1 MIDFY
6 RQFSIA
12 STLSTHTRIPDSTTN
27 AAAPRAFSNV
37 GADNL
42 AQALQRLGLKVV
54 RVGRASAVDQS
65 LWDCTMDAA
74 IDRDVQAQ
82 EALQN
87 AAKTTALLTRFRQ
100 NKRRRQRQQ
109 GHGTTTTTTTA
120 TNNSQEER
128 SIRQAATAAV
138 QPSIQACTN
147 RHAISTLDA
156 NQNPSTRCHDS
167 LDCPLVV
174 GR

>member
-6 RQFSIA
+6 RQFS
-12 STLSTHTRIPDSTTN
+12 N

-42 AQALQRLGLKVV
+42 AQALQRVGLKVV

-109 GHGTTTTTTTA
+109 GHGTTTTTTA